1 MSTARKY
8 SLPELKQM
16 MRNNGIIEV
25 TLMNKPEMLQRLH
38 NLGLMPDEAL
48 IVKKEKKTTVTKVK
62 DKVDYNRNKP
72 KKVLV
77 TDVETGLE
85 TVYPAIYQFSRAL
98 GCSTTQ
104 IFLKNGQVLN
114 KRYKIDIVGSQP
126 VGDDSVVP
134 VIKSE
139 RAVE

>member
-1 MSTARKY
+1 
-8 SLPELKQM
+8 M
-16 MRNNGIIEV
+16 MRDNGIIGV

-38 NLGLMPDEAL
+38 NLGLVPDEAI
-48 IVKKEKKTTVTKVK
+48 IVKKKKKTTVTKVK
-62 DKVDYNRNKP
+62 VKVNCNRNKP

-85 TVYPAIYQFSRAL
+85 TVYPSIYQSSRAL

-104 IFLKNGQVLN
+104 IFLKNGQVFN
-114 KRYKIDIVGSQP
+114 NRYQIDIVGNQP

-134 VIKSE
+134 VTKSE
-139 RAVE
+139 WLSSRSTCAKRQLIVG